1 MWGFDKTKTSL
12 DDLIE
17 FFEEG
22 FENVVNIRQRTIPGS
37 KDLEVSRQFLLLHV
51 LIEIFTL
58 SIVGTR
64 IHWLCICN
72 FQNPQR
78 C

>member
-37 KDLEVSRQFLLLHV
+37 KDLEVSRKFLLLRV
-51 LIEIFTL
+51 LIEIL
-58 SIVGTR
+58 
-64 IHWLCICN
+64 
-72 FQNPQR
+72 
-78 C
+78 

>member
-17 FFEEG
+17 FFEDG

-37 KDLEVSRQFLLLHV
+37 QDLKVNRQFLLPHV
-51 LIEIFTL
+51 LIETFRYL
-58 SIVGTR
+58 
-64 IHWLCICN
+64 L
-72 FQNPQR
+72 
-78 C
+78 

>member
-22 FENVVNIRQRTIPGS
+22 FENVANIRQRTIPGS
-37 KDLEVSRQFLLLHV
+37 KDLEVSRKFLLLRV
-51 LIEIFTL
+51 LIEI
-58 SIVGTR
+58 
-64 IHWLCICN
+64 LCYLL
-72 FQNPQR
+72 
-78 C
+78 

>member
-37 KDLEVSRQFLLLHV
+37 KDLEVSRKFLLLHV
-51 LIEIFTL
+51 LIEIL
-58 SIVGTR
+58 R
-64 IHWLCICN
+64 YLL
-72 FQNPQR
+72 
-78 C
+78 

>member
-37 KDLEVSRQFLLLHV
+37 KDLEVSRKFLLLRV
-51 LIEIFTL
+51 LIEI
-58 SIVGTR
+58 
-64 IHWLCICN
+64 LCYLL
-72 FQNPQR
+72 
-78 C
+78 